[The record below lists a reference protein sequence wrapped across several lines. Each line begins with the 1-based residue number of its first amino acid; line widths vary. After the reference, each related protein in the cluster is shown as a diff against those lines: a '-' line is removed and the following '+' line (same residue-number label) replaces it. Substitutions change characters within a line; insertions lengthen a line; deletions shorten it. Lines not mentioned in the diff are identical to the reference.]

1 MSFLLDADWT
11 ISFLNGRANAIRL
24 IEKLADEGLALSII
38 TWGEI
43 CEGLL
48 SRPDPPRH
56 ITQFEQFT
64 ASLDLITPDLDVARH
79 YATIRSR
86 LRSRGELIPDNDT
99 WIAATALAH
108 NLTLVS
114 RDAHFSRI
122 PDLKLYLSS

>member
-1 MSFLLDADWT
+1 MSPGEKSAKVFSAGLILLA
-11 ISFLNGRANAIRL
+11 G
-24 IEKLADEGLALSII
+24 
-38 TWGEI
+38 
-43 CEGLL
+43 
-48 SRPDPPRH
+48 

-64 ASLDLITPDLDVARH
+64 AALDLITPDLDVARH

-122 PDLKLYLSS
+122 PDLKLYLPS